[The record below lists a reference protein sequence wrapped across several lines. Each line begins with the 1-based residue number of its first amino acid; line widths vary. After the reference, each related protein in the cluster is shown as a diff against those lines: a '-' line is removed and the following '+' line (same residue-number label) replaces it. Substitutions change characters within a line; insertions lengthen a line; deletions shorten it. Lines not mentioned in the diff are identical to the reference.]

1 MRHPPPSGEP
11 CAAQP
16 YTSVYA
22 YAVGDTSVTSPV
34 ACREPLTSSFELQ
47 AAGARREA
55 SSRSVGLSIC
65 PRTHTKVTRRD
76 LYQES
81 CIRLT
86 VVAVTALLRFAIV
99 LISVDSAVSPVEDHA
114 ARVVNQTT
122 HPTTLGS
129 SSGSG
134 ESPNVKS
141 SSFELTSYASAGVRS
156 WPDSLRYHGLRV
168 CFPVLVC
175 TVQSGGQDGQDQP
188 SPFPTCSFEASTSE
202 SGLCAFFVSLS
213 RVCFCITCRCLRVTK
228 EEEKGEFRPL
238 VLKTD
243 RESVLRGEDYWIDY
257 NEVIVVSKSSCGS
270 FQRCAPRPKALVL
283 LAAAV

>member
-1 MRHPPPSGEP
+1 MGIP
-11 CAAQP
+11 
-16 YTSVYA
+16 
-22 YAVGDTSVTSPV
+22 
-34 ACREPLTSSFELQ
+34 
-47 AAGARREA
+47 
-55 SSRSVGLSIC
+55 IC
-65 PRTHTKVTRRD
+65 PRTRTKVTRRD

-86 VVAVTALLRFAIV
+86 VIAVTALLRFAVV

-134 ESPNVKS
+134 EAKRQSQVHLS
-141 SSFELTSYASAGVRS
+141 SHATLVLASV
-156 WPDSLRYHGLRV
+156 HGLTLCGTTACVSAFLFWSAR
-168 CFPVLVC
+168 FRAADRMGRTSPHHSQPVPSKLPLVK
-175 TVQSGGQDGQDQP
+175 
-188 SPFPTCSFEASTSE
+188 
-202 SGLCAFFVSLS
+202 SGLCAFFVSSS
-213 RVCFCITCRCLRVTK
+213 RVCFCITCRCFRVTK

-257 NEVIVVSKSSCGS
+257 NEVIIVSKSSCGS

-283 LAAAV
+283 LAAAVYVAVLR